1 MIRITVPLLARTTTL
16 VTVLQIIASLK
27 IFDQIYLMTS
37 GGPDF
42 ATRPA
47 IQYIYDVG
55 FTDYRVGYA
64 SAVSMVLFAIIL
76 AVSLIWFTIVRRQEK
91 RA

>member
-1 MIRITVPLLARTTTL
+1 
-16 VTVLQIIASLK
+16 
-27 IFDQIYLMTS
+27 MTS